1 MRNSVGAIIIAFIS
15 LTIAACA
22 YSNKIENVAFGLSE
36 FSWERPVRVYEYNG
50 EIRVTFHDV
59 VIGPALETHKVMVN
73 FSNLEIGIRS
83 TLPGTAL
90 TVVPSFPYYL
100 FYIDLPNYLSA
111 NSVIVWVQ
119 TEDEMHQWKK
129 WLARQKEEIE
139 VSRRLR
145 ATPGKVVPR

>member
-15 LTIAACA
+15 LTIAAFA

-36 FSWERPVRVYEYNG
+36 FSWERPVRVCEYNG

-90 TVVPSFPYYL
+90 TV
-100 FYIDLPNYLSA
+100 
-111 NSVIVWVQ
+111 WVQ